1 MKTSDVSPAN
11 GQSHPTAAPISP
23 IRHAFTVDVED
34 YYQVD
39 AFSDRV
45 SRKDW
50 PTFSS
55 RVVENTRIILRMLG
69 ELGVKGTFYV
79 LGYVAQQHPE
89 LVQEIHRDGHE
100 VGCHGYGHQSLYRMT
115 PDEFRADLLQ
125 ATDILSDIV
134 GERMTTYRAPNFS
147 VRKDT
152 LWALD
157 ILYDAGYLID
167 SSIFPVVH
175 DRYGIPNAERAPHR
189 RTLKHGSIWEFPPS
203 VYRSR
208 LGNVPIAGGGYFRLL
223 PFMATRWFMRQ
234 TAERDGL
241 PLMFYIHPWE
251 VDPDQPRIPCSWK
264 SRFRHYQNLRTTTRK
279 LERLIRSFSFGTVSE
294 ALRAANV
301 GFGEDDNV
309 LFAEPLGGPHLSLR
323 TSKLDPI
330 NQDQLS

>member
-1 MKTSDVSPAN
+1 MTTSPFLSPN
-11 GQSHPTAAPISP
+11 GARHRQPSSGTAVP
-23 IRHAFTVDVED
+23 RHAFTVDVED

-45 SRKDW
+45 SRADW
-50 PTFSS
+50 SAFPS
-55 RVVENTRIILRMLG
+55 RVVQSTQVILRMLG
-69 ELGVKGTFYV
+69 ELGIKGTFYV
-79 LGYVAQQHPE
+79 LGHVAQQHPE
-89 LVQEIHRDGHE
+89 LVQEIHREGHE

-147 VRKDT
+147 IRTDT

-157 ILYDAGYLID
+157 ILVDAGYLID

-189 RTLKHGSIWEFPPS
+189 RTLSQGSIWEFPPS
-203 VYRSR
+203 VYRSP

-223 PFMATRWFMRQ
+223 PFRATQWFMRQ

-251 VDPDQPRIPCSWK
+251 VDPEQPRIPCSWK
-264 SRFRHYQNLRTTTRK
+264 SRFRHYQNLSTTARK
-279 LERLIRSFSFGTVSE
+279 LQKLITTFTFGTVTD

-301 GFGEDDNV
+301 GFGDDEN
-309 LFAEPLGGPHLSLR
+309 AESSLR
-323 TSKLDPI
+323 SNALAQT
-330 NQDQLS
+330 NQEQPS